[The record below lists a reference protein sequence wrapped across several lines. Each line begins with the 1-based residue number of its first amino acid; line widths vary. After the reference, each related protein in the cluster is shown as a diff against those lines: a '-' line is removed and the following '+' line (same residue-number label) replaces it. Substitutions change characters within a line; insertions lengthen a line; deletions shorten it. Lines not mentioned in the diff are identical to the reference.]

1 MEAKVS
7 SSVGLQA
14 ALAWHFRH
22 AVIKCWCC
30 EEIKQ
35 KCFENAELDEWFAF
49 MYLYG
54 DNAFTGPSNSDYSS
68 D

>member
-1 MEAKVS
+1 MQANVFDS
-7 SSVGLQA
+7 PGLQA
-14 ALAWHFRH
+14 ALAWHFRYT
-22 AVIKCWCC
+22 VIKCWCT
-30 EEIKQ
+30 EEIKR
-35 KCFENAELDEWFAF
+35 KCFENAGLDEWFAF